1 MFTQMIED
9 LIEEGLTEQQIGQ
22 RVGASQPT
30 INRIKRTN
38 KNPKYDIGAAIVA
51 LHKQVVEDGQH
62 LKMPISPNGSPE

>member
-1 MFTQMIED
+1 MFTKMIED

-38 KNPKYDIGAAIVA
+38 QNPKYDLGAAIVA
-51 LHKQVVEDGQH
+51 LHKQVVEGRA
-62 LKMPISPNGSPE
+62 PIGIAK

>member
-1 MFTQMIED
+1 MFTKMIED

-38 KNPKYDIGAAIVA
+38 QNPKYELGAAIVE
-51 LHKQVVEDGQH
+51 LHQKVIKEGCLNAPVS
-62 LKMPISPNGSPE
+62 PIGCQK